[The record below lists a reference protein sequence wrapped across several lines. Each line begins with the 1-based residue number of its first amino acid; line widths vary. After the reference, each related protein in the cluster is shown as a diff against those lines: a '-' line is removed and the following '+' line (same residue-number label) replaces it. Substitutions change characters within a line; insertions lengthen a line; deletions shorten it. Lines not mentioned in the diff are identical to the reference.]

1 MKKTTRKKMVI
12 AMALVI
18 ALMMIVS
25 FIPSILFIKEWK
37 NCF

>member
-25 FIPSILFIKEWK
+25 FIPSILFI
-37 NCF
+37 

>member
-1 MKKTTRKKMVI
+1 MKKTTRKKIVI

-25 FIPSILFIKEWK
+25 FIPSILFI
-37 NCF
+37 